1 MMCRSSYGLL
11 ASTFFALVAC
21 LFIYVPKVE
30 GAALSTVVP
39 AREKACFYAWVDQ
52 PYEKVG
58 FYFAVQEGGNFDID
72 YVVHSPSDRV
82 VLEGDKSSQEDF
94 VFTANEFGQYSFC
107 FESHISSHDRKLV
120 DFDITVESEPRLE
133 LPLTKAVLLRE
144 QSTPVEDSMSNI
156 DSDLTAIERTLR
168 YFRMR
173 ENQGYALV
181 ETTRYVYVVMNL
193 YLCSKRILR
202 YSIIGVFVMIAIS
215 ATQVFLVEYFFSKGS
230 SSSRFS
236 V

>member
-120 DFDITVESEPRLE
+120 CINCP
-133 LPLTKAVLLRE
+133 
-144 QSTPVEDSMSNI
+144 
-156 DSDLTAIERTLR
+156 
-168 YFRMR
+168 
-173 ENQGYALV
+173 
-181 ETTRYVYVVMNL
+181 
-193 YLCSKRILR
+193 
-202 YSIIGVFVMIAIS
+202 
-215 ATQVFLVEYFFSKGS
+215 
-230 SSSRFS
+230 
-236 V
+236 